1 MAAFQIKKATRSA
14 AKLRIGIAGPSG
26 SGKTYTALRVASLL
40 GKRVGVI
47 DTERGSASLYADET
61 PDGQPLAYDVI
72 ELDTFGPELYVN
84 AIKAFEDGA
93 YDVIVIDSLTHAWAG
108 VDGMLER
115 KDKAGAGFDSW
126 KTITPQHTRLV
137 DSILR
142 SKCHVILTARTKTE
156 YVIEKDARGK
166 SVPRKVGVAPVFR
179 DGIEYET
186 TVWLDVDTEHNCTV
200 SKTRC
205 SALDGKSWVRPGP
218 EIASALLNWL
228 AGGAPEAPPV
238 GPKPTTPG
246 RDDGSKADRD
256 RLTWTDDERAAWEES
271 IAKFPE
277 HVTAVVIDDWQQ
289 SKDKPLPSAMTADVR
304 AQFLA
309 YLQSAKGLEAIT
321 AYTKSLESK

>member
-47 DTERGSASLYADET
+47 DTERGSASLYADEM

-84 AIKAFEDGA
+84 AIKAFEDGG
-93 YDVIVIDSLTHAWAG
+93 YDVIVIDSLTHAWSG

-186 TVWLDVDTEHNCTV
+186 TVWLDVDTDHNVTV

-228 AGGAPEAPPV
+228 AGGAPEV
-238 GPKPTTPG
+238 PKESP
-246 RDDGSKADRD
+246 KL
-256 RLTWTDDERAAWEES
+256 LTWTDDDRAAWEES
-271 IAKFPE
+271 VAKLPE

-289 SKDKPLPSAMTADVR
+289 SKDKPLPSAMTPAVR

-309 YLQSAKGLEAIT
+309 YLQSPAGLAAIT
-321 AYTKSLESK
+321 AYTKESK